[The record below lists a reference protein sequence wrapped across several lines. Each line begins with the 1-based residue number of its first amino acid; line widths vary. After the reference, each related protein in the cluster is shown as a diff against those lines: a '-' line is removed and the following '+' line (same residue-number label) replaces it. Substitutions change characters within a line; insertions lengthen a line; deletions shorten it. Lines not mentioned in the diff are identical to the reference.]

1 MDFEQAINTQ
11 RLRLLRMVA
20 GLLALVGFVSVA
32 PFSRGFTGSICQF
45 VASILSRAEAA
56 AQLLVIAQARRMGAG
71 AGIDTDRRLI
81 SERLARAHAAEDAD
95 ISLAMCRRRLKA
107 LRSVLMD
114 LPRCSLRLLRRIE
127 KRARR
132 ALCADRPLH
141 GFQARLADTL
151 CAWRLAPSRIERPPD
166 KTFRVCAETRS
177 SRDTPSPGAPAGGQ
191 DGWSIGNLPSGEVFS
206 CPATAPITPA

>member
-1 MDFEQAINTQ
+1 
-11 RLRLLRMVA
+11 MVA

-71 AGIDTDRRLI
+71 AGIDTDRRL
-81 SERLARAHAAEDAD
+81 